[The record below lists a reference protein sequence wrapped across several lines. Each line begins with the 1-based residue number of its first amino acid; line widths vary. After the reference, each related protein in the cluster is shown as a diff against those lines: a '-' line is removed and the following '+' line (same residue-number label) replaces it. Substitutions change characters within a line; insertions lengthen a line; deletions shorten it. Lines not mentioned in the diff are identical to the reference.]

1 VVGASGAAAVSQW
14 EAGHKVPDGLRR
26 ERLREL
32 LDGRLWPE
40 LRSVLLGSQDFPGS
54 WLEAVR
60 WYRRASRGRGP
71 RESAGAVVAA
81 ILDPLRALGSPAVLR
96 LSYLERDGEW
106 AHAVADQ
113 RGLGS
118 TCRADLR
125 RIEDAAHGL
134 RWLEVVHG
142 QRFDLS
148 RSLVPQLPLALLD
161 ANSRDERPDA

>member
-1 VVGASGAAAVSQW
+1 
-14 EAGHKVPDGLRR
+14 
-26 ERLREL
+26 
-32 LDGRLWPE
+32 
-40 LRSVLLGSQDFPGS
+40 
-54 WLEAVR
+54 
-60 WYRRASRGRGP
+60 
-71 RESAGAVVAA
+71 
-81 ILDPLRALGSPAVLR
+81 

-106 AHAVADQ
+106 AHALADQ